1 VKWLRSVWTQEKIDK
16 QAKSVQNRPKC
27 IGSEEQKW
35 CLETV
40 IR

>member
-1 VKWLRSVWTQEKIDK
+1 MVTVCLDSEKSDK
-16 QAKSVQNRPKC
+16 QAKYEQNRPKC

-35 CLETV
+35 YLETV